1 MKKNGETLAEFER
14 ALAKLNWKKETFVL
28 RLYVS
33 GASPRST
40 EAIAKIKEICEEYL
54 PGQYDLEVIDIYQ
67 QPELAREQQIIAAPT
82 LIKESP
88 GTLRRLIGSLS
99 NTRLILQRLGIVS

>member
-1 MKKNGETLAEFER
+1 MKKDGETLAEFER
-14 ALAKLNWKKETFVL
+14 ALAKRNLKKETFVL

-99 NTRLILQRLGIVS
+99 NTRSILQRLGIVS